1 MRKAGG
7 VKDYAISARGTYNN
21 NSFTTYNPPA
31 SLFDANSMALYEEIR
46 AEQAKVMM
54 AGAQKGSSIY

>member
-1 MRKAGG
+1 MIILILVLENYLNETIKS
-7 VKDYAISARGTYNN
+7 V
-21 NSFTTYNPPA
+21 
-31 SLFDANSMALYEEIR
+31 ALYEEIR